1 MNRSTARTVALAL
14 FCLLALVV
22 AAATLPSM
30 QSGGSG
36 DGGGFSGGS
45 ADDASELPGG
55 ETNRSGGSGGGGGSL
70 PTLCVEPLLSAGGAG
85 AVVLTALGAAYLTSR
100 RFGLGV
106 TLVFVLGLSPL
117 LVLLA
122 LVLTGGCTGG
132 GAAIPTGGEFNATPD
147 GGSGDGLFG
156 GGGGGTDGDVPTT
169 AVPSLALLSVLLL
182 AIGGAFAA
190 LFYSDGGGEP
200 SEQESDERPA
210 DEERRSEIGRAA
222 GRAADRIE
230 DSEEFENEVYR
241 AWREMTDALPVD
253 RPASSTPGEFAAAA
267 RDVGVDN
274 DDVAELTELFE
285 AVRYGGREAT
295 GDREERAVAALRRIE
310 AAYGGDDDG

>member
-1 MNRSTARTVALAL
+1 VNRSTARTIALAL
-14 FCLLALVV
+14 FCLVALVV

-30 QSGGSG
+30 QSGGGG
-36 DGGGFSGGS
+36 DGGGFAGGGG
-45 ADDASELPGG
+45 DEPSELPGG
-55 ETNRSGGSGGGGGSL
+55 ETNRSGGSSGDL
-70 PTLCVEPLLSAGGAG
+70 PSLCVEPLLSPLNAAAIALVG
-85 AVVLTALGAAYLTSR
+85 LGAAYLASR
-100 RFGLGV
+100 RFGPGV
-106 TLVFVLGLSPL
+106 TLVFALALSPL

-122 LVLTGGCTGG
+122 LMLTGGCAGSSPG
-132 GAAIPTGGEFNATPD
+132 IPTGGEFNATPA
-147 GGSGDGLFG
+147 GGSDGGLFG
-156 GGGGGTDGDVPTT
+156 GGGGEGDVPTT

-190 LFYSDGGGEP
+190 LFYTDSSGERSEKTSDG
-200 SEQESDERPA
+200 QHD

-230 DSEEFENEVYR
+230 GADDFENEVYR
-241 AWREMTDALPVD
+241 AWREMADALPVD

-267 RDVGVDN
+267 RDVGVDD

-295 GDREERAVAALRRIE
+295 SDREERAVAALRRIE

>member
-1 MNRSTARTVALAL
+1 VDRRTARTVALAL
-14 FCLLALVV
+14 FCVVALVV

-36 DGGGFSGGS
+36 GDGGFSGG
-45 ADDASELPGG
+45 DGGDGDTEFQGG
-55 ETNRSGGSGGGGGSL
+55 EMNRSGGSSGELS
-70 PTLCVEPLLSAGGAG
+70 TICVESLRSPAGAG
-85 AVVLTALGAAYLTSR
+85 AVVLAAIGAAYLVRR
-100 RFGLGV
+100 RFGRGV
-106 TLVFVLGLSPL
+106 ALVSALGLLPIVLL
-117 LVLLA
+117 LV

-132 GAAIPTGGEFNATPD
+132 GSAVPTGGEFNATPG
-147 GGSGDGLFG
+147 GGSGDGPFG
-156 GGGGGTDGDVPTT
+156 GGSDGDVPTT

-182 AIGGAFAA
+182 AVGGAIAA
-190 LFYSDGGGEP
+190 LFYSDNDGRT
-200 SEQESDERPA
+200 SEEESDGRSD
-210 DEERRSEIGRAA
+210 DEERRSELGRAA

-230 DSEEFENEVYR
+230 DSEDFENEVYR
-241 AWREMTDALPVD
+241 AWREMADALPID

-267 RDVGVDN
+267 RDVGVDD

-295 GDREERAVAALRRIE
+295 SDREERAVAALRRIE